1 MSKTITITDST
12 LDKIKNQV
20 QEETKDVKEKKKINI
35 TIKDRF
41 TGAIIWESEKTTY
54 KEAVEDANLE
64 GTNLEYANL
73 EGANLKGVNLEYAN
87 LKDANL
93 EGANLK
99 GANLK
104 GVNLEYANLKDANL
118 EGANLKDANLR
129 DANLKDADLK
139 DADLGGV
146 KTVYCKINF
155 SSSEYPQAKQFIEG
169 LKL

>member
-1 MSKTITITDST
+1 MSKTITISDST
-12 LDKIKNQV
+12 WDKIKNQV

-41 TGAIIWESEKTTY
+41 TDAIIWESEKTTY
-54 KEAVEDANLE
+54 KEAVEDANLK
-64 GTNLEYANL
+64 YADL
-73 EGANLKGVNLEYAN
+73 EGADLKY
-87 LKDANL
+87 ANL

-104 GVNLEYANLKDANL
+104 YANLKYANLKYADLEDANLKYADLEDANL
-118 EGANLKDANLR
+118 EGTNLEDADLEDANLEGTNLE
-129 DANLKDADLK
+129 DA
-139 DADLGGV
+139 
-146 KTVYCKINF
+146 KTAYCKVNF

>member
-1 MSKTITITDST
+1 MSKTITIPDST
-12 LDKIKNQV
+12 WDKIKNQV

-41 TGAIIWESEKTTY
+41 TDAIIWESEKTTY

-73 EGANLKGVNLEYAN
+73 E
-87 LKDANL
+87 
-93 EGANLK
+93 